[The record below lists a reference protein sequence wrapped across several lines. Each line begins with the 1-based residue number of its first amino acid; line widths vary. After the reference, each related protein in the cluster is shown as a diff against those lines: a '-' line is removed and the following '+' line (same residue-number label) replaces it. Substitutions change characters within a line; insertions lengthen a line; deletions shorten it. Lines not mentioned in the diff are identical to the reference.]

1 MCEISDYYCGRY
13 LVEASFVRK
22 STNPLSLIE
31 QLIRGAFIYLE
42 EITGL
47 SKALSNIHCGES
59 WMATISAVDQLISYK
74 QQFAGTTF
82 LSVSRQ

>member
-1 MCEISDYYCGRY
+1 MCEISDYYSGRY
-13 LVEASFVRK
+13 LVTASFVRK

-59 WMATISAVDQLISYK
+59 WMATISSDQLISYK

-82 LSVSRQ
+82 LSVARQ